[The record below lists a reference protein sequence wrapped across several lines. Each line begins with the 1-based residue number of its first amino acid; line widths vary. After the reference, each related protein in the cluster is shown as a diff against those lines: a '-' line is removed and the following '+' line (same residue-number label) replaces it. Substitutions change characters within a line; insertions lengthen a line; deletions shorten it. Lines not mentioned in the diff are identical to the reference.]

1 MHAKF
6 QASRFNNK
14 KKYPKVVDPLNF
26 IKKIALIQIYETFKE
41 LTFYKQIIIA
51 FNDSI

>member
-14 KKYPKVVDPLNF
+14 KKYPNLVHPL
-26 IKKIALIQIYETFKE
+26 KALLSYYWNRTF
-41 LTFYKQIIIA
+41 F
-51 FNDSI
+51 